1 MACCRISS
9 SLDIGLKLSA
19 VTFSTTLS
27 GISATCWPWT
37 LKLLSMAHASVGDN
51 LQLMLQKTWMVAV
64 FRHTLDIGHVFFL
77 VAISSLQVLHQQCI
91 GLDKLDDDFAVA
103 PSALMWVPVW
113 KLLEG

>member
-1 MACCRISS
+1 MTIKHIRSQNPFHILSPCQSGLSSWAVARCRISS

-37 LKLLSMAHASVGDN
+37 LELLSMAHASVGDN

-64 FRHTLDIGHVFFL
+64 FRHTLDIVG
-77 VAISSLQVLHQQCI
+77 
-91 GLDKLDDDFAVA
+91 
-103 PSALMWVPVW
+103 
-113 KLLEG
+113 